1 MDPKEK
7 ELFLNKKISLLLVLK
22 ESILIEYFKLKL
34 NYIDALEEFKLQNFA
49 NIVWIEFLPLRF

>member
-49 NIVWIEFLPLRF
+49 NIV